1 MSLVKI
7 LRYWLPPLIWMTV
20 LFWFS
25 TDTFSGQETGSVLE
39 SILDFIGLSLTKETI
54 ATLHFLIRKLA
65 HFSGYTVLGALLW
78 RAFRG
83 EADELWRW
91 RWGISAFLTAA
102 AYALFD
108 EYHQSL
114 TRTRT
119 PSLVDSL
126 IDMFGSFVALA
137 AILVNLRIRRVR
149 GGASGRE
156 K

>member
-1 MSLVKI
+1 MSLAKS
-7 LRYWLPPLIWMTV
+7 LRYWFPPFIWMAV
-20 LFWFS
+20 IFWFS

-39 SILDFIGLSLTKETI
+39 NILYFIGLSLTAETI

-65 HFSGYTVLGALLW
+65 HFSSYAVLGTLLW

-83 EADELWRW
+83 EAEETW
-91 RWGISAFLTAA
+91 RWGWGIGAFLTAA
-102 AYALFD
+102 AYALLD

-119 PSLVDSL
+119 PSIVDSL
-126 IDMFGSFVALA
+126 IDMFGSLAALA
-137 AILVNLRIRRVR
+137 GVWVSSRIRRVR
-149 GGASGRE
+149 GGESGLG